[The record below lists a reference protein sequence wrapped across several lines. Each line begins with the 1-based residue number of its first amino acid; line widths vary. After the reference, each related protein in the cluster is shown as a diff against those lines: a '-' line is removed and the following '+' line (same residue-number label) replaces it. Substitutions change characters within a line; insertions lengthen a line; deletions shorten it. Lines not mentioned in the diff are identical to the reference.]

1 MVLVMVL
8 LIAGLS
14 VVESGVD
21 VAVSEMEVFEAVGS
35 TVFVAVLGVLLVPSV
50 FVFVGV
56 LDTVA
61 AESEVFGDLRV
72 GVALGDGLG
81 GEVVAVSLV
90 ADVADVADVA
100 VVVAGVAAVA
110 EEVEE
115 ENFNF

>member
-1 MVLVMVL
+1 MVL

-50 FVFVGV
+50 FDFVGV

-61 AESEVFGDLRV
+61 AESEVFGDLLV

-81 GEVVAVSLV
+81 GEVVAVLLV
-90 ADVADVADVA
+90 ADVGDVAVVVA